1 MNGSESLQNDQ
12 SAATENALRRAVDIT
27 PAFIHTARPDGYL
40 DYFNRGWL
48 DFLGKSLEE
57 VCGWRWTDSVHPED
71 VAELVQKWRAAL
83 ASGEP
88 LEVEARVRRADGS
101 YRALL
106 HRKLPLRDEH
116 GNIVKWFGSSV
127 DIEDR
132 KRAEEQFRRSAQE
145 LQRSEFYLAEGQRLT
160 HMGSWAW
167 SPEVGI
173 KYWSEECYRVQGFDP
188 RDGLPQFEQ
197 FFQRIHPDDQPKL
210 ETLMQRLVREK
221 IEFETDYRLVHPD
234 GAVRDIHSTG
244 HPVFSPT
251 GDLIEYMG
259 TVIDVTDRK
268 RAEALFAG
276 EKRLL
281 EMIAAGVA
289 LNEILNAL
297 CLIVEEYRPGT
308 LASILLLRSDG
319 LHLDSVAGPSLPK
332 AWREEM
338 ERLPIGPC
346 AGSCGTAAYRGSP
359 VMVSNIATDP
369 LWEVPEHR
377 AAALSH
383 GLRAS
388 WSNPILSS
396 DRKVLGTF
404 CIYGRET
411 RSPGAQDL
419 GLIEKATHL
428 ARVAIERD
436 RAEAAVRTSEQ
447 KYRDLV
453 DTTPA
458 FVHTAL
464 PNGDVDFYNRGW
476 LEYVGLPLTDL
487 LGWGWTCMIHR
498 EDVEAIVPKWRAALE
513 AGEPFVGESRVRRA
527 DGEYRWFLHRE
538 EPLRNEAGEI
548 VKWYGSSIEIQE
560 RKIAEQRIRE
570 QETELRQILDL
581 TPQHIGVLAPDGSR
595 LYVNQTALEYFG
607 ITLEQWREPGRVPN
621 SLVHPEDREHFL
633 YARKKRF
640 LEGTP
645 HEFEARLLRHDG
657 EFRWF
662 LFRQTPLKDERGHIR
677 RWYGTA
683 TDIEDRKRTEEEI
696 RNENIALR
704 EELGKTSMFE
714 EVIGTSSALQMVL
727 ARAAKVAPTD
737 STVLIMG
744 ETGTGKELIARAIH
758 KRSKRL
764 ERPFISVNCAA
775 VPSSLIMSEL
785 FGHEKGA
792 FTGAVQ
798 RRIGRFELAEG
809 GTIFLDEVGDLPLET
824 QIALLRVLQEREF
837 ERVGGTEVLRADV
850 RVISATN
857 RDLQA
862 AIADGA
868 FRSDLYY
875 RLNVFPIRLPPL
887 RERKEDVPLLVNY
900 FVDRYATRAGKKIK
914 HIQKKALEALREY
927 SWPGNVRELQNVI
940 ERSLIIGETN
950 EFTIDKSWV
959 ANEPQ
964 PSGAP
969 ADQKTNE
976 RKRIEAALAQSNGK
990 VSGTHG
996 AAAKLGMPPS
1006 TLESKIR
1013 SLRINKFQFKGV

>member
-1 MNGSESLQNDQ
+1 MKASESLQNDQ
-12 SAATENALRRAVDIT
+12 SAATEDALRRAVDTT
-27 PAFIHTARPDGYL
+27 PALIHTARPDGYL

-48 DFLGKSLEE
+48 DFLGKSLED
-57 VCGWRWTDSVHPED
+57 VCGWRWTESVHPED
-71 VAELVQKWRAAL
+71 VARLVQKWHAAL

-88 LEVEARVRRADGS
+88 FEIEARVRRADGS
-101 YRALL
+101 YRAFL
-106 HRKLPLRDEH
+106 HRKLPLRDED
-116 GNIVKWFGSSV
+116 GNIVKWFGSSL

-132 KRAEEQFRRSAQE
+132 KCAEQKIAEKASQLE
-145 LQRSEFYLAEGQRLT
+145 RSEFFLREGERLA
-160 HMGSWAW
+160 HMGSWSLKPDGTFDYW
-167 SPEVGI
+167 SPETFVI
-173 KYWSEECYRVQGFDP
+173 FGFDP
-188 RDGLPQFEQ
+188 RNGIPTLKEWLSVLLPHDGDAVYELIRRMFSEGVNGDIQYRVDHPKHG
-197 FFQRIHPDDQPKL
+197 QR
-210 ETLMQRLVREK
+210 TM
-221 IEFETDYRLVHPD
+221 
-234 GAVRDIHSTG
+234 HSTG
-244 HPVFSPT
+244 EPVFEH
-251 GDLIEYMG
+251 DKVARLIGNTLDITE
-259 TVIDVTDRK
+259 RK
-268 RAEALFAG
+268 WAE
-276 EKRLL
+276 
-281 EMIAAGVA
+281 
-289 LNEILNAL
+289 
-297 CLIVEEYRPGT
+297 EE
-308 LASILLLRSDG
+308 
-319 LHLDSVAGPSLPK
+319 
-332 AWREEM
+332 
-338 ERLPIGPC
+338 
-346 AGSCGTAAYRGSP
+346 
-359 VMVSNIATDP
+359 
-369 LWEVPEHR
+369 
-377 AAALSH
+377 
-383 GLRAS
+383 LRAS
-388 WSNPILSS
+388 
-396 DRKVLGTF
+396 
-404 CIYGRET
+404 
-411 RSPGAQDL
+411 
-419 GLIEKATHL
+419 
-428 ARVAIERD
+428 ER
-436 RAEAAVRTSEQ
+436 

-476 LEYVGLPLTDL
+476 LEYVGRPLTDL
-487 LGWGWTCMIHR
+487 LGWGWTCMIHP
-498 EDVEAIVPKWRAALE
+498 EDVETIVPKWRAALE

-621 SLVHPEDREHFL
+621 SLAHPEDREQFL
-633 YARKKRF
+633 YERKKRF
-640 LEGTP
+640 LEGKP

-662 LFRQTPLKDERGHIR
+662 LFRQTPLKDERGHIT

-683 TDIEDRKRTEEEI
+683 TDIEDRKRAEEEI
-696 RNENIALR
+696 RKENIALR

-714 EVIGTSSALQMVL
+714 EVIGTSPALQMVL

-758 KRSKRL
+758 KRSKRS
-764 ERPFISVNCAA
+764 ESSFISVNCAA
-775 VPSSLIMSEL
+775 VPPSLIMSEL

-798 RRIGRFELAEG
+798 RRLGRFELAEG
-809 GTIFLDEVGDLPLET
+809 GTIFLDEVGDLPMET

-862 AIADGA
+862 AIADGG

-875 RLNVFPIRLPPL
+875 RLNVFPIKLPPL

-940 ERSLIIGETN
+940 ERSLIIGDTT
-950 EFTIDKSWV
+950 EFSIDKSWV

-964 PSGAP
+964 QQPSAT
-969 ADQKTNE
+969 DQISAE
-976 RKRIEAALAQSNGK
+976 RRRIEAALAQSHGK
-990 VSGTHG
+990 ISGGNG
-996 AAAKLGMPPS
+996 AAAKLGIPPS

-1013 SLRINKFQFKGV
+1013 SLRINKFQFKRV